1 MFEEAQ
7 LYSPVSHHDDGTVEV
22 HLGQDHPGFHDAEY
36 RARRNA
42 IAARAVAWQVGQPL
56 PRIDYTDGETA
67 IWRQVSA
74 ELADK
79 HRRRAHPEYLA
90 AKDRLGLPADRI
102 PQLDEVSATLQS
114 LTGFRY
120 VAAPGLVEL
129 REFYSSLGDRVFHST
144 QYVRHPSQPL
154 YTPEPDVI
162 HEVLGHGNQLAS
174 PRFAA
179 VTRC

>member
-1 MFEEAQ
+1 MPSWPTSTAGAPIRSTSRPRSGSV
-7 LYSPVSHHDDGTVEV
+7 SPT
-22 HLGQDHPGFHDAEY
+22 
-36 RARRNA
+36 
-42 IAARAVAWQVGQPL
+42 
-56 PRIDYTDGETA
+56 
-67 IWRQVSA
+67 
-74 ELADK
+74 
-79 HRRRAHPEYLA
+79 
-90 AKDRLGLPADRI
+90 DRI
-102 PQLDEVSATLQS
+102 PQLDEVSATLHG

-179 VTRC
+179 VTRAAGRPSPGPSGTRPSR